1 MRLAAAFGSLLGI
14 GLSSL
19 LGTGLSLDLARAE
32 VPPVPAPPAAPPPAA
47 APAEPPPAEGAAPEP
62 QPGTAGP
69 QPGTAEPQPGPS
81 VVTTAPDP
89 VPTHGYELTAESATL
104 HGGSVRAHATL
115 HGGSVRATATNLLLL
130 PAGDLEI
137 GGEMTFVTSELPL
150 GGGRPG
156 EGLAFTDVGLL
167 TLNGRYSFGPVELAA
182 AMALLVKQPSY
193 ADELVPQNG
202 SLTARAALGEGQ
214 ALGLRLAGGPLLG
227 DLGLWEGAELALE
240 AKRDVH
246 ETLDFRGA
254 IGGAFT
260 HLDFAD
266 GAAPRSWLG
275 ELVVDAEVVLRTPRR
290 AFSSWVGADMRF
302 PLVHD
307 PGDEGPGAPGFLE
320 PRTRLNF
327 YVGGAYSYVDDWD
340 VYVRFTVLDR
350 GDKDDPGT
358 MAPILDG
365 GFDQQ
370 QITLGVVHRWELGE
384 KDDHAERWG
393 D

>member
-1 MRLAAAFGSLLGI
+1 MRLAAALGSLLTI
-14 GLSSL
+14 
-19 LGTGLSLDLARAE
+19 GLSLDLARAQ
-32 VPPVPAPPAAPPPAA
+32 VPPAPAPPAAPPPAA
-47 APAEPPPAEGAAPEP
+47 APAEPRPAEGAAPGPTEP
-62 QPGTAGP
+62 QPGTTEP

-81 VVTTAPDP
+81 VVTTAPEP
-89 VPTHGYELTAESATL
+89 VPTHRYELTAEST
-104 HGGSVRAHATL
+104 SIR
-115 HGGSVRATATNLLLL
+115 GGSVRATATSLLLL

-137 GGEMTFVTSELPL
+137 GGEMTFITSELSL

-266 GAAPRSWLG
+266 DAAPRSWLG

-290 AFSSWVGADMRF
+290 AFSTWVGADMRF
-302 PLVHD
+302 PLVHE
-307 PGDEGPGAPGFLE
+307 PGDEGPGTTGFLN
-320 PRTRLNF
+320 PKTRLNF

-340 VYVRFTVLDR
+340 VYARFTVLDR

-358 MAPILDG
+358 MAPLLDG

-384 KDDHAERWG
+384 KDHGGER
-393 D
+393 